1 MAAVQKE
8 QNRASQEGN
17 KPEDRKQQHQEA
29 AVGGVSA
36 QAVSGDS
43 PVASREVKKA
53 VAKKKASKKG

>member
-8 QNRASQEGN
+8 QNRASQEGI
-17 KPEDRKQQHQEA
+17 KSEDHKQQHQQA
-29 AVGGVSA
+29 TVGGVSA

-43 PVASREVKKA
+43 PVASGEVKKA